1 MSRVV
6 RLLLGGLFN
15 ELTQDTYRRWFVYQM
30 RVSQA
35 LLIAS
40 LVSFIVGSVVLAFR
54 HVPHHASLH
63 GHLMLG
69 GLVLFYVGIM
79 FSQHPGFT
87 RVMPS
92 PPASLLIGALSL
104 AWFITYVL
112 DLWFSWVVGLI
123 FVIYYIA
130 LLIRSGLGRIPL
142 YWPNTFFLSG
152 LVSLAVALYTGGPG
166 IITFPIASIVSLI
179 RRVESRQ
186 RPQYVV
192 DLLYAALLPIM
203 TYFMNAPVLMC
214 RQASL
219 CRLML
224 VFPLIIYLVIALMS
238 LLTFVVI
245 GIPGSFRSW
254 VRTIYSRAYPIGSVL
269 ARASL
274 VIAAILALVSAT
286 KLLIVPV
293 PEILHLLFIGF
304 VATVMSVLCIPM
316 LNPGILWF
324 SMRFYGISGY
334 EIPALLFISALLRT
348 LYFLV
353 SPLLVM
359 VSLLLVLVV
368 YVEVAV
374 SYLSGERVQV
384 F

>member
-1 MSRVV
+1 
-6 RLLLGGLFN
+6 
-15 ELTQDTYRRWFVYQM
+15 
-30 RVSQA
+30 
-35 LLIAS
+35 
-40 LVSFIVGSVVLAFR
+40 
-54 HVPHHASLH
+54 
-63 GHLMLG
+63 MLG

-203 TYFMNAPVLMC
+203 TYFMKYV
-214 RQASL
+214 
-219 CRLML
+219 
-224 VFPLIIYLVIALMS
+224 IDIALMS

-269 ARASL
+269 ARVSL

-304 VATVMSVLCIPM
+304 VATIMSVLCIPM